1 MLRRL
6 RRKFILVMMLL
17 VTGMLAL
24 VFGVMYYFTQL
35 HLETESLSTLQT
47 LCSKPLIP
55 GQVCPTESYLP
66 YIQIQLDHQGQVLEA
81 AGSLNL
87 GDRGNLQ
94 RLADA
99 AAAQKKQSGE
109 LEVEG
114 LRYFF
119 LRSAMG
125 VRLSLVDITSERL
138 ALSHL
143 AQSCLLLGLLSFA
156 AFFLL
161 SLVLARWMVKP
172 VETAW
177 RQQRQFVAD
186 ASHELKTP
194 LTVILTNAELLES
207 GGEASTKNL
216 LTMARQMRVLV
227 ERLLV
232 LAQTEGEDQP
242 PLVPLDFSQ
251 LVEEAVLPFEVLL
264 FEAGLTLE
272 SQLEEGLMV
281 KGRREQLGHIVPI
294 FLDNARKYAARERP
308 VLVSLARTGRQRCRL
323 VVESAGDPIPPQEL
337 ENIFKRFYRL
347 DKARSRDGS
356 FGLGL
361 SIAAEIVQDHRGRI
375 WAESGAFGNRFL
387 VELPCR

>member
-1 MLRRL
+1 MLKRL
-6 RRKFILVMMLL
+6 RRKFVLVMMLL
-17 VTGMLAL
+17 VAGMLTL
-24 VFGVMYYFTQL
+24 VFGVMYHFTQVQ
-35 HLETESLSTLQT
+35 LETESMTILRT
-47 LCSKPLIP
+47 LCTKPLIP
-55 GQVCPTESYLP
+55 GQASPTEFYLP
-66 YIQIQLDHQGQVLEA
+66 YLQLGLDHKGQVLEA

-87 GDRGNLQ
+87 GDREELQ

-99 AAAQKKQSGE
+99 AAAQKSQSGE
-109 LEVEG
+109 LDALG
-114 LRYFF
+114 LRYLFVSTP
-119 LRSAMG
+119 RG
-125 VRLSLVDITSERL
+125 VRLSVVDVSGEQVTL
-138 ALSHL
+138 THL
-143 AQSCLLLGLLSFA
+143 ARSSFLLGGLA
-156 AFFLL
+156 CGAFFLL
-161 SLVLARWMVKP
+161 SLALARWMVKP

-194 LTVILTNAELLES
+194 LTVILTNVELLES
-207 GGEASTKNL
+207 GGEGSAKNL

-242 PLVPLDFSQ
+242 PLAPLDFSQ
-251 LVEEAVLPFEVLL
+251 LVEETLLPFEVLL

-272 SQLEEGLMV
+272 SQVEAGVTV
-281 KGRREQLGHIVPI
+281 KGRRGQLGHILPI
-294 FLDNARKYAARERP
+294 FLDNARKYGDREST
-308 VLVSLARTGRQRCRL
+308 VTVILARTARQRCRL
-323 VVESAGDPIPPQEL
+323 SVENAGEPIPPQEL

-347 DKARSRDGS
+347 DKARRRDGS

-375 WAESGAFGNRFL
+375 WAESGDFGNRFL